1 MDPEYPRGW
10 IICKRRVL
18 TIVRRTIRQAV
29 EAVTHAL
36 VWFLASW
43 AKVLSW
49 RRALCKRVG
58 VLDHLFYTAG
68 DELLLSPVAGID
80 LAAAR
85 RAFEVRVFGALGAVK
100 HAAAAIRPGGSIV
113 LTHGIAGARA
123 QAGWAIGAAV
133 CGAMEAMT
141 RALAV
146 ELAPV
151 RVNAVSPGLVR
162 TPQWNPIPEPDRE
175 ALFREGGAKLLTKR
189 FGEAGEI
196 AEAYCYLME
205 NTFTTGQT
213 LVDSR
218 HGSER
223 QAEVLAKPSPKRA
236 VCPGIALGTSCG
248 SWLGDRRPHSGPCLS
263 RVPWPEPR
271 TSARI
276 RWGVAKTTNHRYART
291 RDAYAR

>member
-1 MDPEYPRGW
+1 MASALKDKGVVVLGGASGIGFATALAAAARGA
-10 IICKRRVL
+10 IVTVTSRSGERVA
-18 TIVRRTIRQAV
+18 QAV
-29 EAVTHAL
+29 QRIGG
-36 VWFLASW
+36 LARGEVIHLENEEETS
-43 AKVLSW
+43 
-49 RRALCKRVG
+49 ALCKRVG
-58 VLDHLFYTAG
+58 ALDHLVYTAG
-68 DELLLSPVAGID
+68 DELLLSPVARVD

-123 QAGWAIGAAV
+123 QAGWAIGAAI

-162 TPQWNPIPEPDRE
+162 TPLWNPIPEPDRE
-175 ALFREGGAKLLTKR
+175 ALFREAGAKLLTKR
-189 FGEAGEI
+189 VGEAGEI

-213 LVDSR
+213 LVVD
-218 HGSER
+218 GGGLL
-223 QAEVLAKPSPKRA
+223 V
-236 VCPGIALGTSCG
+236 
-248 SWLGDRRPHSGPCLS
+248 
-263 RVPWPEPR
+263 
-271 TSARI
+271 
-276 RWGVAKTTNHRYART
+276 
-291 RDAYAR
+291 

>member
-1 MDPEYPRGW
+1 MASALKDKGVVVLGGASGIGFATALAAAARGA
-10 IICKRRVL
+10 IVTVTSRSGERVA
-18 TIVRRTIRQAV
+18 QAV
-29 EAVTHAL
+29 QRIGG
-36 VWFLASW
+36 LARGE
-43 AKVLSW
+43 VIHLENEEET
-49 RRALCKRVG
+49 RALCKRVG
-58 VLDHLFYTAG
+58 ALDHLVYTAG
-68 DELLLSPVAGID
+68 DELLLSPVARVD

-123 QAGWAIGAAV
+123 QAGWAIGAAI

-162 TPQWNPIPEPDRE
+162 TPLWNPIPEPDRE
-175 ALFREGGAKLLTKR
+175 ALFREAGAKLLTKR
-189 FGEAGEI
+189 VGEAGEI

-213 LVDSR
+213 LVVD
-218 HGSER
+218 GGGLL
-223 QAEVLAKPSPKRA
+223 V
-236 VCPGIALGTSCG
+236 
-248 SWLGDRRPHSGPCLS
+248 
-263 RVPWPEPR
+263 
-271 TSARI
+271 
-276 RWGVAKTTNHRYART
+276 
-291 RDAYAR
+291 